1 MPFVAYVHAGESEP
15 PPGGRPSWEPNWR
28 LWRWV
33 IAAIPLSIAAD
44 HSHGVVAMVLVLAV
58 FTLVCKAI
66 AELWPD
72 GDGMREY
79 RQ

>member
-1 MPFVAYVHAGESEP
+1 MPFVAYVHASEP
-15 PPGGRPSWEPNWR
+15 DPAPNGRPAWEPNWR

-33 IAAIPLSIAAD
+33 LAAIPLSIAAD
-44 HSHGVVAMVLVLAV
+44 RSHGVVAFLLVLAV
-58 FTLVCKAI
+58 FTLVCKAV

-72 GDGMREY
+72 GDGMSEY

>member
-1 MPFVAYVHAGESEP
+1 MPFVAYVHANEP
-15 PPGGRPSWEPNWR
+15 EPAPSGRPVWEPNWR

-33 IAAIPLSIAAD
+33 LAAIPLSIAAD
-44 HSHGVVAMVLVLAV
+44 NSHGVVAFVLVLAV
-58 FTLVCKAI
+58 FTLVCKAV

-72 GDGMREY
+72 GDGMIEY

>member
-1 MPFVAYVHAGESEP
+1 VPFVAYVHANEP
-15 PPGGRPSWEPNWR
+15 EPTPGGRPAWEPNWR

-33 IAAIPLSIAAD
+33 LAAIPLSIAAD
-44 HSHGVVAMVLVLAV
+44 RSHGVVALILVLAV

>member
-1 MPFVAYVHAGESEP
+1 
-15 PPGGRPSWEPNWR
+15 
-28 LWRWV
+28 
-33 IAAIPLSIAAD
+33 
-44 HSHGVVAMVLVLAV
+44 MVLVLAV

>member
-1 MPFVAYVHAGESEP
+1 
-15 PPGGRPSWEPNWR
+15 
-28 LWRWV
+28 
-33 IAAIPLSIAAD
+33 
-44 HSHGVVAMVLVLAV
+44 V
-58 FTLVCKAI
+58 FTLVCKAV

>member
-1 MPFVAYVHAGESEP
+1 
-15 PPGGRPSWEPNWR
+15 
-28 LWRWV
+28 V

-44 HSHGVVAMVLVLAV
+44 RSEGAVAFVLVVAV
-58 FTLVCKAI
+58 FTLICKAV